1 MEKIQEGLTPAGE
14 FETRNRNEKQGRKIQ
29 KNFLFRIYQ
38 GADLRGQKNSDCC
51 RFNGALRDCE
61 RAFNVSRTHACSYEF
76 AEYDFAEYVRM
87 LSFGQYFRGV
97 LRLFGG
103 AYRRFTVF
111 FTV

>member
-1 MEKIQEGLTPAGE
+1 MEKIQEGLSPAGE
-14 FETRNRNEKQGRKIQ
+14 LETRECVRKTMGEKFRKI
-29 KNFLFRIYQ
+29 FFSEFI
-38 GADLRGQKNSDCC
+38 RGQTSDCC

-61 RAFNVSRTHACSYEF
+61 RAFNVSRAHACSYEF